1 MEEVP
6 KVIFG
11 KNPKNAMRDVLK
23 ATVKK
28 AIKGGSLPSHPGK
41 NHLRWGKNPSRK
53 RKGAKIIEPM
63 YKKVKRK
70 KGIFD

>member
-11 KNPKNAMRDVLK
+11 KNPKNAMRDLLK

-28 AIKGGSLPSHPGK
+28 AVKGGSLPSHPGK
-41 NHLRWGKNPSRK
+41 NHLRWGKNSSRK
-53 RKGAKIIEPM
+53 RKGGQN
-63 YKKVKRK
+63 Y
-70 KGIFD
+70 